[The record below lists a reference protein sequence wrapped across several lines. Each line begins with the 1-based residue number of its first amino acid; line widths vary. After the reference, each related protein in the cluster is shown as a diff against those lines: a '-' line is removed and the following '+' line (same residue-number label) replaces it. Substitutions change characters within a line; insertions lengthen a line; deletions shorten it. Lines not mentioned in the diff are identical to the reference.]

1 MIYSSSKA
9 GFTLIEVVVALAILG
24 LVLGG
29 AISTVHQY
37 ADQRG
42 YLNGKMISS
51 QVAWNALL
59 DKYRHSEGWVGEADI
74 GGMKQKGV
82 ESQSGQDW
90 NWFLEVKPAVGKD
103 LYRYE
108 AKVQLRGSGRNSSA
122 LTLYLIEN

>member
-42 YLNGKMISS
+42 YLNTKMISS

-59 DKYRHSEGWVGEADI
+59 DKYRHSEGWIGEADR
-74 GGMKQKGV
+74 GGLKQKGI

-90 NWFLEVKPAVGKD
+90 SWFLEVQPAVGKD

-108 AKVQLRGSGRNSSA
+108 ARVQLRGSDRNSSA

>member
-42 YLNGKMISS
+42 YLNSKMISS
-51 QVAWNALL
+51 QVAWNTLL
-59 DKYRHSEGWVGEADI
+59 NKYRHTEGWVGQKDK
-74 GGMKQKGV
+74 GGIKQKGM
-82 ESQSGQDW
+82 ESQNGLDW

-108 AKVQLRGSGRNSSA
+108 ARVQLRGSDKNSSA

>member
-1 MIYSSSKA
+1 VIYSGSKG

-42 YLNGKMISS
+42 YLNSKMISS

-59 DKYRHSEGWVGEADI
+59 DKYRHSESWVGKADI
-74 GGMKQKGV
+74 GGLKRKGV
-82 ESQSGQDW
+82 ESQNGQDW

-108 AKVQLRGSGRNSSA
+108 AKVQLSGSGRNSSA
-122 LTLYLIEN
+122 LTLYLIEK

>member
-1 MIYSSSKA
+1 MIYSNSKA

-42 YLNGKMISS
+42 YLNSKMISS
-51 QVAWNALL
+51 QVAWNTLM
-59 DKYRHSEGWVGEADI
+59 DKYRHAEGWVGQKDK
-74 GGMKQKGV
+74 GGLKQKGMQ
-82 ESQSGQDW
+82 SQNGQDW

-108 AKVQLRGSGRNSSA
+108 ASVQLRGSDRTSSA

>member
-1 MIYSSSKA
+1 MIYSNSKS

-42 YLNGKMISS
+42 YLNSKMISS
-51 QVAWNALL
+51 QVAWNTLM
-59 DKYRHSEGWVGEADI
+59 DKYRHAEGWVGQKDK
-74 GGMKQKGV
+74 GGLKQKGMQ
-82 ESQSGQDW
+82 SQSGQDW

-108 AKVQLRGSGRNSSA
+108 ARVQLRGSDRTSSA